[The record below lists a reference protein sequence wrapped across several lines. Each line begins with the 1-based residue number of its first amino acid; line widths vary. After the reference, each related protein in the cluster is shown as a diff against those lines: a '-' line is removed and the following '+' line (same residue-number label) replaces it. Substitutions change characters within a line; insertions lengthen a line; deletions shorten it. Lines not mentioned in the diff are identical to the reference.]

1 MRKLEHREGTTWL
14 LVADLGFESWSV
26 SLQCDLK
33 PLKEMVGKCDADYLD
48 FFFFNPQKEVFAQD
62 IHQKIRLS
70 FIL

>member
-48 FFFFNPQKEVFAQD
+48 FFFLTLRRRFLP
-62 IHQKIRLS
+62 RT
-70 FIL
+70 FIKR